1 MKFNLSPLLIE
12 KTSDIESL
20 AKDIL
25 NYNGINFLTRK
36 TKVGKIALIYKLMNW
51 WEKNELNTTEQSLI
65 IIDNFNFY

>member
-1 MKFNLSPLLIE
+1 MKFILSPLLIE

-65 IIDNFNFY
+65 IIDNFNFF